1 MTETAPPDRAW
12 LADLYARYGRL
23 VLRRAGRIVGNE
35 QLARDVCHDVFVQ
48 VLLHHPWNPPSP
60 IGWLYVTTTNLCLN
74 LIRSDRRQRAAI
86 ERLASPA
93 AAVPS
98 GEAAIMLRRIP
109 VELQELAVLY
119 AIDQMSQAEIA
130 TVLAVSQKTI
140 SNRLQR
146 LRALL
151 EPAEPAPVRERGH
164 LP

>member
-1 MTETAPPDRAW
+1 
-12 LADLYARYGRL
+12 
-23 VLRRAGRIVGNE
+23 
-35 QLARDVCHDVFVQ
+35 
-48 VLLHHPWNPPSP
+48 
-60 IGWLYVTTTNLCLN
+60 
-74 LIRSDRRQRAAI
+74 
-86 ERLASPA
+86 
-93 AAVPS
+93 
-98 GEAAIMLRRIP
+98 MLRRIP

-130 TVLAVSQKTI
+130 VVLAVSQKTI